1 MELNTPSKAGEF
13 QLISDE
19 AIANRI
25 LDKILENEYAVVG
38 MDTEAALEMSRF
50 GILCLIQVKK
60 IFLYKLKFFFGKYRY
75 AIMTKFIFST
85 WSKCA

>member
-1 MELNTPSKAGEF
+1 MELNTPKKIGEF

-60 IFLYKLKFFFGKYRY
+60 YFYIKKNF
-75 AIMTKFIFST
+75 
-85 WSKCA
+85 

>member
-1 MELNTPSKAGEF
+1 MELNTPKKTGEF

-50 GILCLIQVKK
+50 GILCLIQVRK
-60 IFLYKLKFFFGKYRY
+60 IF
-75 AIMTKFIFST
+75 FILILI
-85 WSKCA
+85 

>member
-1 MELNTPSKAGEF
+1 MELNTPKKTGEF

-25 LDKILENEYAVVG
+25 SDKILENEYAIVG

-50 GILCLIQVKK
+50 GILCLIQVNEY
-60 IFLYKLKFFFGKYRY
+60 I
-75 AIMTKFIFST
+75 
-85 WSKCA
+85 

>member
-1 MELNTPSKAGEF
+1 MELNTPKKTGEF
-13 QLISDE
+13 QVISDE

-50 GILCLIQVKK
+50 GILCLIQVNK
-60 IFLYKLKFFFGKYRY
+60 IFNKKYKYSFLTMIRCIY
-75 AIMTKFIFST
+75 ST
-85 WSKCA
+85 W

>member
-1 MELNTPSKAGEF
+1 MELNTPKKTGEF
-13 QLISDE
+13 QVISDE

-50 GILCLIQVKK
+50 GILCLIQVNQKN
-60 IFLYKLKFFFGKYRY
+60 
-75 AIMTKFIFST
+75 
-85 WSKCA
+85 

>member
-1 MELNTPSKAGEF
+1 MELNTPKKTGEF
-13 QLISDE
+13 QVISDE

-50 GILCLIQVKK
+50 GILCLIQVNKK
-60 IFLYKLKFFFGKYRY
+60 N
-75 AIMTKFIFST
+75 
-85 WSKCA
+85 

>member
-1 MELNTPSKAGEF
+1 MELNTPKKTGAF

-25 LDKILENEYAVVG
+25 LDKILENEYAIVG

-50 GILCLIQVKK
+50 GILCLIQVNEY
-60 IFLYKLKFFFGKYRY
+60 I
-75 AIMTKFIFST
+75 
-85 WSKCA
+85 

>member
-1 MELNTPSKAGEF
+1 MELNTPKKTGEF

-25 LDKILENEYAVVG
+25 LDKILENEYAIVG

-50 GILCLIQVKK
+50 GILCLIQVNEY
-60 IFLYKLKFFFGKYRY
+60 I
-75 AIMTKFIFST
+75 
-85 WSKCA
+85 

>member
-1 MELNTPSKAGEF
+1 MEFNTPSKVGEF

-19 AIANRI
+19 AFANRI

-50 GILCLIQVKK
+50 GILCLIQVRK
-60 IFLYKLKFFFGKYRY
+60 IYFYFL
-75 AIMTKFIFST
+75 IM
-85 WSKCA
+85 

>member
-1 MELNTPSKAGEF
+1 MEPNTPKRSGEF
-13 QLISDE
+13 QVITEE

-50 GILCLIQVKK
+50 GILCLIQVR
-60 IFLYKLKFFFGKYRY
+60 FFFL
-75 AIMTKFIFST
+75 
-85 WSKCA
+85 

>member
-38 MDTEAALEMSRF
+38 MDTEAALEMSHF

-60 IFLYKLKFFFGKYRY
+60 YFYIN
-75 AIMTKFIFST
+75 
-85 WSKCA
+85 

>member
-1 MELNTPSKAGEF
+1 MELNTPSKVGEF
-13 QLISDE
+13 HLISDE
-19 AIANRI
+19 AFANRI

-60 IFLYKLKFFFGKYRY
+60 Y
-75 AIMTKFIFST
+75 FI
-85 WSKCA
+85 

>member
-1 MELNTPSKAGEF
+1 MELNIPKKTGEF

-25 LDKILENEYAVVG
+25 LDKILENEYAIVG

-50 GILCLIQVKK
+50 GILCLIQVNEY
-60 IFLYKLKFFFGKYRY
+60 I
-75 AIMTKFIFST
+75 
-85 WSKCA
+85 

>member
-60 IFLYKLKFFFGKYRY
+60 NILYKLNFFLVN
-75 AIMTKFIFST
+75 IDML
-85 WSKCA
+85 

>member
-1 MELNTPSKAGEF
+1 MELNTPKKTGEF
-13 QLISDE
+13 QLRSDE

-50 GILCLIQVKK
+50 GILCLIQVRN
-60 IFLYKLKFFFGKYRY
+60 IYYMG
-75 AIMTKFIFST
+75 FIFS
-85 WSKCA
+85 

>member
-19 AIANRI
+19 AIASRI

-60 IFLYKLKFFFGKYRY
+60 NILYKLKFFL
-75 AIMTKFIFST
+75 INIDML
-85 WSKCA
+85 

>member
-1 MELNTPSKAGEF
+1 MELNTPRKVGEF

-19 AIANRI
+19 AFANRI

-60 IFLYKLKFFFGKYRY
+60 Y
-75 AIMTKFIFST
+75 FI
-85 WSKCA
+85 

>member
-1 MELNTPSKAGEF
+1 MELNTQTKSGEF

-25 LDKILENEYAVVG
+25 LDKILENEYAIVG

-50 GILCLIQVKK
+50 GILCLIQVKN
-60 IFLYKLKFFFGKYRY
+60 ILYNIIKNLD
-75 AIMTKFIFST
+75 ML
-85 WSKCA
+85 